1 MRLCFIVYK
10 HSLMKITIKMTAM
23 TKFYS
28 MSPESG
34 VYFAE
39 IQPLIQKRL
48 MPIFLIIIAS
58 LLLASVT
65 GILFVLQISLD
76 ELTPFAY
83 WVQWFNNINM
93 ALTAVI
99 MLFGVLLLRKGSI
112 HGAVNIL
119 MVVGCLCVISQ
130 VFANGGMGEASIVIY
145 PIMIMLA
152 GFFGNM
158 VVMQRVKRL
167 LAASIVALYLLG
179 VFGVKPPDMSEADPI
194 DVFMRIDQMVYCLII
209 LEIGF
214 QTVKMFINDYGTVLS
229 HLKEDQRKLDF
240 VANHDT
246 LTGLPNRYACER
258 HFEDLF
264 RSEPVKAG
272 IRQLLLFIDIDN
284 FKNINTRFGHNG
296 GDEALQQISARL
308 QQAFNDECAIVS
320 RIGGDE
326 FIVMLSMPDVDV
338 ESRLDEVIVSLAEPL
353 KVFGQ
358 TEYVTCSMG
367 VIDIESTTST
377 FKEEYRKA
385 DMAMNRAKKTGKN
398 RYAYFNQSLNDIA
411 LKNIE
416 MGVNLYEALNK
427 NEFVLFYQAQVD
439 LESGAIVGAEAL
451 IRWKKEDGQII
462 SPADFIPIAE
472 KNGNI
477 LGITRWVIR
486 QACLDCA
493 SWHAKGFSDLLVSVN
508 IPSSMLIE
516 GDLPLLI
523 REFCDAAGLPP
534 KYLELELTESV
545 LLENGD
551 YIQEQ
556 LQVLREMGVSLAIDD
571 FGTGY
576 SNLSYLSR
584 LNVQKLKVDQY
595 FVMNLIK
602 SDYDRAIIEAVVHI
616 ANSFGMKT
624 VAEGIEDAALVAL
637 LLGLKC
643 NIGQGYLWSKPVPL
657 DSFMALLNDY
667 SPAKRLTEVP
677 A

>member
-1 MRLCFIVYK
+1 
-10 HSLMKITIKMTAM
+10 MTAM

-28 MSPESG
+28 MAPESG

-65 GILFVLQISLD
+65 GILFVLQVSLD

-99 MLFGVLLLRKGSI
+99 MLCGVLLLRKGSI

-119 MVVGCLCVISQ
+119 MVVGCLSVISQ
-130 VFANGGMGEASIVIY
+130 VFANGGMGEASIIIY

-209 LEIGF
+209 LEVGF

-308 QQAFNDECAIVS
+308 QQAFSDECAIVS

-338 ESRLDEVIVSLAEPL
+338 ESRLDEVIVNLAEPL

-367 VIDIESTTST
+367 VIDIESTAST

-451 IRWKKEDGQII
+451 IRWKKEDGRII

-516 GDLPLLI
+516 GDLPVLI
-523 REFCDAAGLPP
+523 REFCAEAGLSP

-556 LQVLREMGVSLAIDD
+556 LQALREMGVSLAIDD

>member
-1 MRLCFIVYK
+1 
-10 HSLMKITIKMTAM
+10 MTAM

-28 MSPESG
+28 MAPESG

-65 GILFVLQISLD
+65 GILFVLQVSLD

-99 MLFGVLLLRKGSI
+99 MLCGVLLLRKGSI

-119 MVVGCLCVISQ
+119 MVVGCLSVISQ

-145 PIMIMLA
+145 PIMVMLA

-209 LEIGF
+209 LEVGF

-308 QQAFNDECAIVS
+308 QQAFSDECAIVS

-338 ESRLDEVIVSLAEPL
+338 ESRLDEVIVNLAEPL

-451 IRWKKEDGQII
+451 IRWKKEDGRII

-493 SWHAKGFSDLLVSVN
+493 SWHARGFSDLLVSVN

-516 GDLPLLI
+516 GDLPVLI
-523 REFCDAAGLPP
+523 REFCAEAGLSP

-556 LQVLREMGVSLAIDD
+556 LQALREMGVSLAIDD

-657 DSFMALLNDY
+657 DSFMALLNNY

>member
-1 MRLCFIVYK
+1 
-10 HSLMKITIKMTAM
+10 MTAM

-28 MSPESG
+28 MAPESG

-65 GILFVLQISLD
+65 GILFVLQVSLD

-99 MLFGVLLLRKGSI
+99 MLCGVLLLRKGSI

-119 MVVGCLCVISQ
+119 MVVGCLSVISQ

-209 LEIGF
+209 LEVGF

-308 QQAFNDECAIVS
+308 QQAFSDECAIVS

-338 ESRLDEVIVSLAEPL
+338 ESRLDEVIVNLAEPL

-377 FKEEYRKA
+377 FKEDYRKA

-451 IRWKKEDGQII
+451 IRWKKEDGRII

-516 GDLPLLI
+516 GDLPVLI
-523 REFCDAAGLPP
+523 REFCAEAGLSP

-556 LQVLREMGVSLAIDD
+556 LQALREMGVSLAIDD

-657 DSFMALLNDY
+657 DSFMALLNHY

>member
-667 SPAKRLTEVP
+667 SLAKRLT
-677 A
+677 

>member
-1 MRLCFIVYK
+1 
-10 HSLMKITIKMTAM
+10 MTAM

-28 MSPESG
+28 MAPESG

-65 GILFVLQISLD
+65 GILFVLQVSLD

-99 MLFGVLLLRKGSI
+99 MLCGVLLLRKGSI

-119 MVVGCLCVISQ
+119 MVVGCLSVISQ
-130 VFANGGMGEASIVIY
+130 VFANGGMGEASIIIY

-209 LEIGF
+209 LEVGF

-308 QQAFNDECAIVS
+308 QQAFSDECAIVS

-338 ESRLDEVIVSLAEPL
+338 ESRLDEVIVNLAEPL

-451 IRWKKEDGQII
+451 IRWKKEDGRII

-493 SWHAKGFSDLLVSVN
+493 SWHA
-508 IPSSMLIE
+508 
-516 GDLPLLI
+516 
-523 REFCDAAGLPP
+523 R
-534 KYLELELTESV
+534 
-545 LLENGD
+545 
-551 YIQEQ
+551 
-556 LQVLREMGVSLAIDD
+556 GV
-571 FGTGY
+571 
-576 SNLSYLSR
+576 
-584 LNVQKLKVDQY
+584 
-595 FVMNLIK
+595 
-602 SDYDRAIIEAVVHI
+602 
-616 ANSFGMKT
+616 
-624 VAEGIEDAALVAL
+624 
-637 LLGLKC
+637 
-643 NIGQGYLWSKPVPL
+643 
-657 DSFMALLNDY
+657 
-667 SPAKRLTEVP
+667 
-677 A
+677 